1 MQTKS
6 TTQIDDDY
14 ICKLSLE
21 TQKIAENE
29 LRETNEIRQHAL
41 KSLRDWAENNSRIIS
56 MRLDAN
62 FLLRFLRCKKFSLP
76 MTKDMIER
84 YLVLLHYEQNGEK
97 VFRNFDLRLPAMQE
111 LLQLGCDLLILC

>member
-6 TTQIDDDY
+6 STQIDDDY

-62 FLLRFLRCKKFSLP
+62 FLLRFLRCKKFFLP
-76 MTKDMIER
+76 MTKDTIER

-97 VFRNFDLRLPAMQE
+97 VFRNFDMRLPAMQE
-111 LLQLGCDLLILC
+111 LLKLG